1 MTEQD
6 AVASAM
12 QASCQAGHT
21 GPGRQGQTQCSKWT
35 RYDEAVAALTLA
47 ATAGQ
52 FAQPGSPA
60 AGRCYGRLCNIVRVR
75 QSGMTRAANAAVAE
89 LVNLGTC
96 VFVSDRQMAN
106 TVGADEGPGW
116 WQCACFLPHPA
127 SYVISLLC
135 SLCNATPRRFLRS
148 VDGCSMVGDKLVHP
162 AECIKQSKSKAGGCL
177 PWQHGLSSVW
187 GLSSDGLRCRAL
199 KKYVLDA
206 IPVPGREDVCLS
218 RKSMQANGYAYASQH

>member
-106 TVGADEGPGW
+106 TVGADEGAGMV
-116 WQCACFLPHPA
+116 AVRMLPAASCILCDQLALLLVQRHPA
-127 SYVISLLC
+127 ALFCEAWMGAPWWVISWCTRLNASSNQRAKQEVACLGNTVCHLC
-135 SLCNATPRRFLRS
+135 
-148 VDGCSMVGDKLVHP
+148 
-162 AECIKQSKSKAGGCL
+162 GGCH
-177 PWQHGLSSVW
+177 QT
-187 GLSSDGLRCRAL
+187 D
-199 KKYVLDA
+199 
-206 IPVPGREDVCLS
+206 
-218 RKSMQANGYAYASQH
+218 